1 MNALFY
7 DILISHAAM
16 YPDMQPQDFCKLA
29 FQNEFGCGHL
39 IKEKDAAYS
48 YLLEELENTRQ
59 NDNIPV
65 SVNIGGGWARLNL
78 SAVKNVLPPEII
90 FRIFEMSCI
99 PSGNID
105 SFKNKLSLIV
115 KAARMGIINF
125 DADALEAYFS
135 SFDIGSLPAH
145 SGIYKEKYGASYR
158 VIRSELIP
166 LIPICTAINK
176 SISDN
181 RKICMAIDGRAA
193 SGKTTMAKY
202 LSQIFEADVIH
213 MDDFFLPKER
223 KTPERLRIPGGNIDS
238 ERFFSEVY
246 EHLHDDCIV
255 YNVFD
260 CGLQKLSQRISL
272 KRKSLLIVEGVYSLL
287 PIFRDKY
294 DIKIFADTNSLSQ
307 KERILRKGGTTLY
320 ERYVSEWLPL
330 EEIYFRVLNPSSI
343 CDIKLCT

>member
-1 MNALFY
+1 ME
-7 DILISHAAM
+7 DILRNIRLHI
-16 YPDMQPQDFCKLA
+16 QTLC
-29 FQNEFGCGHL
+29 
-39 IKEKDAAYS
+39 KEK
-48 YLLEELENTRQ
+48 EQ
-59 NDNIPV
+59 
-65 SVNIGGGWARLNL
+65 
-78 SAVKNVLPPEII
+78 VLI
-90 FRIFEMSCI
+90 
-99 PSGNID
+99 
-105 SFKNKLSLIV
+105 
-115 KAARMGIINF
+115 
-125 DADALEAYFS
+125 
-135 SFDIGSLPAH
+135 
-145 SGIYKEKYGASYR
+145 
-158 VIRSELIP
+158 
-166 LIPICTAINK
+166 
-176 SISDN
+176 
-181 RKICMAIDGRAA
+181 AIDGRCGA
-193 SGKTTMAKY
+193 GKTT
-202 LSQIFEADVIH
+202 LADRLQQTIECNVIH